1 MGSYSSFSYNKDH
14 WWGLMCIYK
23 SCIDDRIAASLPY
36 YFSEKVALSEN
47 QQTDPRGKKKR
58 VDKQH
63 PAHSQDKRAI
73 SEKSAP
79 PWPWQRCICFVRGN
93 IFTVILALWQEN
105 CGAALESTFQQN
117 SSSSICDT
125 EKKKKKKAH
134 TSQVIMRTFLNVRP
148 RRAFRT
154 PEKCPSTC
162 EGLIVWL
169 INITSIVMNKNR
181 ARTGQ
186 VEITFAGLLRFHF
199 WNLSHPSC

>member
-1 MGSYSSFSYNKDH
+1 MGFYSSFSYNKDH

-23 SCIDDRIAASLPY
+23 SCIDDRITASLP
-36 YFSEKVALSEN
+36 SGKKVALPEN
-47 QQTDPRGKKKR
+47 QQTDPRGKKREK

-73 SEKSAP
+73 SEKCATLTMTAMHLLCEREYLHSNIGFMTGKLRCSA
-79 PWPWQRCICFVRGN
+79 WKHLSAKLQQ
-93 IFTVILALWQEN
+93 LHLWDGE
-105 CGAALESTFQQN
+105 
-117 SSSSICDT
+117 
-125 EKKKKKKAH
+125 EKTPH

-169 INITSIVMNKNR
+169 LNISSIVLNKNHVQ
-181 ARTGQ
+181 TGQ
-186 VEITFAGLLRFHF
+186 VEINYTWLLRFH
-199 WNLSHPSC
+199 L